1 MQNCLLE
8 VLLLLTPSGL
18 LTTLVYLY
26 LNAGKPTK
34 HHTGQLFLDV
44 IQNVMKYGEKILL
57 LPQAQRGTSK
67 SSSSF
72 LAAINYCRWAATG
85 AKELYA
91 IWFEVTTCSCWQSVD
106 WCCCNHEYQGSPHL
120 PSISC
125 QTHQCV
131 YTFLDWSNVLQ
142 SVVHICITGIV
153 SFSTMQ
159 PVSAFLFFYLA
170 TDGAASINV
179 SFQVLAK
186 KHLIWFCKL
195 FTNKRGLLFPVQLI
209 LGVKSTVFF
218 TSKLF
223 V

>member
-1 MQNCLLE
+1 M
-8 VLLLLTPSGL
+8 G
-18 LTTLVYLY
+18 
-26 LNAGKPTK
+26 
-34 HHTGQLFLDV
+34 
-44 IQNVMKYGEKILL
+44 
-57 LPQAQRGTSK
+57 
-67 SSSSF
+67 
-72 LAAINYCRWAATG
+72 CRWAATD

-125 QTHQCV
+125 HTHQCV

-170 TDGAASINV
+170 TDGAASVNV
-179 SFQVLAK
+179 SFQVIAK
-186 KHLIWFCKL
+186 NHLIWFCKL
-195 FTNKRGLLFPVQLI
+195 FTNIRGLLFPAQLI
-209 LGVKSTVFF
+209 LRCAGSGRNDTPVGVAHLVYWSRCRRLNSFPLRLGGCLAAATDLQGTCNFRRRG
-218 TSKLF
+218 L
-223 V
+223 